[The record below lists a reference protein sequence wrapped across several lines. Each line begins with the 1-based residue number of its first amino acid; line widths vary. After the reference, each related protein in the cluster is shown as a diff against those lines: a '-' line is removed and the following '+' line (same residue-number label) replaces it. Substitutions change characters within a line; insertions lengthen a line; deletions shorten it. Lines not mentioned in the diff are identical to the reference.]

1 MSELSAKS
9 FLEKTLL
16 SILTYCD
23 EEKSFMTTIIG
34 FRRLIA
40 DGQTS
45 GPQGNDVSGELTFVE
60 SDSRIMI
67 YFPNKKA
74 KMEFLKGV
82 RQCSALCIS

>member
-16 SILTYCD
+16 SILTVCD

-45 GPQGNDVSGELTFVE
+45 GPQGNDVSGELT
-60 SDSRIMI
+60 
-67 YFPNKKA
+67 
-74 KMEFLKGV
+74 
-82 RQCSALCIS
+82 C